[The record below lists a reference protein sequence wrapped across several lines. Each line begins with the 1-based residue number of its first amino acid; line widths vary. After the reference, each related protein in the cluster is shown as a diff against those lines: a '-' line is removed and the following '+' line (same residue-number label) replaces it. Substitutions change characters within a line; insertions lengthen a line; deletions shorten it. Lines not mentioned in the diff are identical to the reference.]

1 MTLLLDR
8 CVEHPLPPASIVR
21 AAAEVPRFAVNTRV
35 GWWSPTPPS
44 GNSTSMSAA
53 SSSAQAR
60 ETEHGPTLMEKTPLS
75 LRRFLT
81 PAHRKAIMIT
91 LPECFSGCRARGTG
105 RFDEEERVTR
115 EKGIRTP
122 YRIVMRSELSE
133 RYTAAF
139 DGMQME
145 TNNGETILVGEIVD
159 QSHLLG
165 ILNHI
170 NGLGL
175 QLLSVQAL
183 PEDARPNAEGELGS
197 HTAQR
202 RPKKLA

>member
-1 MTLLLDR
+1 M
-8 CVEHPLPPASIVR
+8 
-21 AAAEVPRFAVNTRV
+21 
-35 GWWSPTPPS
+35 G
-44 GNSTSMSAA
+44 
-53 SSSAQAR
+53 
-60 ETEHGPTLMEKTPLS
+60 
-75 LRRFLT
+75 
-81 PAHRKAIMIT
+81 
-91 LPECFSGCRARGTG
+91 FSESRGLGTG
-105 RFDEEERVTR
+105 LFDEEERVTR

-133 RYTAAF
+133 RYAAAF

-145 TNNGETILVGEIVD
+145 AKNGETILVGEIVD

-197 HTAQR
+197 HTA
-202 RPKKLA
+202 